1 MLNLIK
7 IEKEKVDDV
16 KMLSMVAS
24 EIVKDYYDPIIGS
37 KQNDYMIKKFQSLE
51 GIMEQLEE
59 GHIYYLAKSESE
71 EIGFLS
77 FYPKES
83 KLYLNKFYLH
93 KNARGKGCGKE
104 LMEFIKNQAK
114 EMGYK
119 AVFLNVNKY
128 NDDSINI
135 YKHFGFQIIRE
146 EKNPIGNGFYMDDY
160 VLECE
165 VN

>member
-1 MLNLIK
+1 M
-7 IEKEKVDDV
+7 
-16 KMLSMVAS
+16 
-24 EIVKDYYDPIIGS
+24 
-37 KQNDYMIKKFQSLE
+37 
-51 GIMEQLEE
+51 
-59 GHIYYLAKSESE
+59 
-71 EIGFLS
+71 
-77 FYPKES
+77 
-83 KLYLNKFYLH
+83 YLNKFYLH
-93 KNARGKGCGKE
+93 KNARGKGYGKE

-114 EMGYK
+114 EMGYN

>member
-7 IEKEKVDDV
+7 IEKEKIGDV
-16 KMLSMVAS
+16 KMLSMVAC

-37 KQNDYMIKKFQSLE
+37 QQNDYMIKKFQSID
-51 GIMEQLEE
+51 GIMEQLED

-83 KLYLNKFYLH
+83 KIYLNKFYLH
-93 KNARGKGCGKE
+93 RNARGKGHGKE
-104 LMEFIKNQAK
+104 LIDFIKNQARL
-114 EMGYK
+114 MGYK

-128 NDDSINI
+128 NEDSINI
-135 YKHFGFQIIRE
+135 YKHFGFHIIRE
-146 EKNPIGNGFYMDDY
+146 EKNSIGNGFYMDDY
-160 VLECE
+160 VLEC
-165 VN
+165 VLN